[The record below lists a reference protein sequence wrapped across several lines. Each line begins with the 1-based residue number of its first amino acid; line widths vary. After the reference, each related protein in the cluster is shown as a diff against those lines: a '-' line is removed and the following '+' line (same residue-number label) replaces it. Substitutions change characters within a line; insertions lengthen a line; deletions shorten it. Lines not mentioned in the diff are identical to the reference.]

1 MTSNNE
7 KILKII
13 TLSKIIEKV
22 SKTMLEFESP
32 LVHELFSKPEY
43 KKSGLITIYNDWKNF
58 IKLNFPNPES
68 IEVRINDYTN
78 AILVEGLLSDALY
91 SLKHIDKI
99 SNSNLVSHS
108 ISELLNG
115 SKKDISYLQIL
126 NDILNDTINDLTALN
141 NTVEIEP

>member
-1 MTSNNE
+1 M
-7 KILKII
+7 
-13 TLSKIIEKV
+13 
-22 SKTMLEFESP
+22 
-32 LVHELFSKPEY
+32 
-43 KKSGLITIYNDWKNF
+43 
-58 IKLNFPNPES
+58 NFPNPES

-141 NTVEIEP
+141 NTIEIEL